1 MLVYKKFHLEYYL
14 PALKQKISE
23 NEESV
28 VREPGVLIHKKVVV
42 LQSFL
47 SSIHKRQ
54 KGRPP

>member
-1 MLVYKKFHLEYYL
+1 M
-14 PALKQKISE
+14 ISE

-28 VREPGVLIHKKVVV
+28 VREPGVFIHKKVVV

-47 SSIHKRQ
+47 SIHKRQ